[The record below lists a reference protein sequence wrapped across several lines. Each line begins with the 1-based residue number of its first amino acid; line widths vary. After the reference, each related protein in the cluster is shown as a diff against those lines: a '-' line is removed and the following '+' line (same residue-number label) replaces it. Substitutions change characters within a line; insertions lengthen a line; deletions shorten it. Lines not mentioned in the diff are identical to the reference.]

1 MIFLLRYFFVAV
13 VDTLLTALRNSP
25 SEFKVQDLE
34 GNTSP
39 AEDQGY
45 ADDLQSL
52 EASAI
57 ALQNKSNIVSAWCIY
72 TGIKI
77 SDTKMRTF
85 GTHWGIHKGNNPTL
99 KIYAKGWIPT
109 GILQ

>member
-1 MIFLLRYFFVAV
+1 VLSDLV
-13 VDTLLTALRNSP
+13 VDTLLTALRNQP

-57 ALQNKSNIVSAWCIY
+57 ALQSKANIVSAWCIY

-85 GTHWGIHKGNNPTL
+85 GTHWGI
-99 KIYAKGWIPT
+99 
-109 GILQ
+109 LQRKEPNSEDLQERLDSHRSGDE